1 MEGCSLAD
9 ARRQGVGP
17 TRAAKR
23 AIDFEG
29 PSAILFE
36 SPCVQLVKPKESVS
50 VNTDTCTGCKKC
62 ITEIGCPG
70 LGFDQTR
77 KGAKSKDRGQ
87 AFVDASLC
95 NGCGLCVQV
104 CPFKAIELPG
114 NAEERRPMRNVLLT
128 GVGGQGT
135 VLAAKVLAQ
144 AAQAKGWQVR
154 TAETIGMAQRGG
166 SVVSH
171 VRMGD
176 NGEEVIAP
184 LVAKGTADMIIAFEP
199 AEAARVLPYLAPD
212 GVMVSATTSIQ
223 PITAALSTEPYL
235 AEATIASLDER
246 LNKCA
251 AAPARFVLVDDESVL
266 SQVGNRKALNTVL
279 LAFALKT
286 GHLPL
291 SLDDLRD
298 AIRACVKPRFVE
310 LNLAAIDL
318 VESKE

>member
-1 MEGCSLAD
+1 
-9 ARRQGVGP
+9 
-17 TRAAKR
+17 
-23 AIDFEG
+23 
-29 PSAILFE
+29 
-36 SPCVQLVKPKESVS
+36 
-50 VNTDTCTGCKKC
+50 
-62 ITEIGCPG
+62 
-70 LGFDQTR
+70 
-77 KGAKSKDRGQ
+77 
-87 AFVDASLC
+87 
-95 NGCGLCVQV
+95 
-104 CPFKAIELPG
+104 
-114 NAEERRPMRNVLLT
+114 MRNVLLT

-235 AEATIASLDER
+235 AEATIASLRGR
-246 LNKCA
+246 LNGSA
-251 AAPARFVLVDDESVL
+251 AAPARFVLVDDEAVL
-266 SQVGNRKALNTVL
+266 SQVGNRKTLNTVL

-318 VESKE
+318 VESKG

>member
-1 MEGCSLAD
+1 
-9 ARRQGVGP
+9 
-17 TRAAKR
+17 
-23 AIDFEG
+23 
-29 PSAILFE
+29 
-36 SPCVQLVKPKESVS
+36 
-50 VNTDTCTGCKKC
+50 
-62 ITEIGCPG
+62 
-70 LGFDQTR
+70 
-77 KGAKSKDRGQ
+77 
-87 AFVDASLC
+87 
-95 NGCGLCVQV
+95 
-104 CPFKAIELPG
+104 
-114 NAEERRPMRNVLLT
+114 MRNVLLT

-223 PITAALSTEPYL
+223 SITAALSTEPYL

-246 LNKCA
+246 LNGSA
-251 AAPARFVLVDDESVL
+251 EAPARFVLVDDEAVL
-266 SQVGNRKALNTVL
+266 SQVENRKALNTVL

>member
-1 MEGCSLAD
+1 
-9 ARRQGVGP
+9 
-17 TRAAKR
+17 
-23 AIDFEG
+23 
-29 PSAILFE
+29 
-36 SPCVQLVKPKESVS
+36 
-50 VNTDTCTGCKKC
+50 
-62 ITEIGCPG
+62 
-70 LGFDQTR
+70 
-77 KGAKSKDRGQ
+77 
-87 AFVDASLC
+87 
-95 NGCGLCVQV
+95 
-104 CPFKAIELPG
+104 
-114 NAEERRPMRNVLLT
+114 MRNVLLT

-235 AEATIASLDER
+235 AEATIASLRGR
-246 LNKCA
+246 LNGCA
-251 AAPARFVLVDDESVL
+251 AAPARFVLVDDEAVL
-266 SQVGNRKALNTVL
+266 SQVENRRALNTVL

>member
-1 MEGCSLAD
+1 
-9 ARRQGVGP
+9 
-17 TRAAKR
+17 
-23 AIDFEG
+23 
-29 PSAILFE
+29 
-36 SPCVQLVKPKESVS
+36 
-50 VNTDTCTGCKKC
+50 
-62 ITEIGCPG
+62 
-70 LGFDQTR
+70 
-77 KGAKSKDRGQ
+77 
-87 AFVDASLC
+87 
-95 NGCGLCVQV
+95 
-104 CPFKAIELPG
+104 
-114 NAEERRPMRNVLLT
+114 MRNVLLT

-235 AEATIASLDER
+235 AEATIASLRGR
-246 LNKCA
+246 LNGSA
-251 AAPARFVLVDDESVL
+251 AAPARFVLVDDEAVL

-298 AIRACVKPRFVE
+298 AVRACVKPRFVE

>member
-1 MEGCSLAD
+1 
-9 ARRQGVGP
+9 
-17 TRAAKR
+17 
-23 AIDFEG
+23 
-29 PSAILFE
+29 
-36 SPCVQLVKPKESVS
+36 
-50 VNTDTCTGCKKC
+50 
-62 ITEIGCPG
+62 
-70 LGFDQTR
+70 
-77 KGAKSKDRGQ
+77 
-87 AFVDASLC
+87 
-95 NGCGLCVQV
+95 
-104 CPFKAIELPG
+104 
-114 NAEERRPMRNVLLT
+114 MRNVLLT

-223 PITAALSTEPYL
+223 PIMAALSSEPYL
-235 AEATIASLDER
+235 AETTIASLDER
-246 LNKCA
+246 LNECA
-251 AAPARFVLVDDESVL
+251 AAPARFVLVDDEAVL

-298 AIRACVKPRFVE
+298 AVRACVKPRFVE

-318 VESKE
+318 VESKG

>member
-1 MEGCSLAD
+1 
-9 ARRQGVGP
+9 
-17 TRAAKR
+17 
-23 AIDFEG
+23 
-29 PSAILFE
+29 
-36 SPCVQLVKPKESVS
+36 
-50 VNTDTCTGCKKC
+50 
-62 ITEIGCPG
+62 
-70 LGFDQTR
+70 
-77 KGAKSKDRGQ
+77 
-87 AFVDASLC
+87 
-95 NGCGLCVQV
+95 
-104 CPFKAIELPG
+104 
-114 NAEERRPMRNVLLT
+114 MRNVLLT

-246 LNKCA
+246 LNECA
-251 AAPARFVLVDDESVL
+251 EASARFVLVDDEAVL

-298 AIRACVKPRFVE
+298 AVRACVKPRFVE

>member
-1 MEGCSLAD
+1 
-9 ARRQGVGP
+9 
-17 TRAAKR
+17 
-23 AIDFEG
+23 
-29 PSAILFE
+29 
-36 SPCVQLVKPKESVS
+36 
-50 VNTDTCTGCKKC
+50 
-62 ITEIGCPG
+62 
-70 LGFDQTR
+70 
-77 KGAKSKDRGQ
+77 
-87 AFVDASLC
+87 
-95 NGCGLCVQV
+95 
-104 CPFKAIELPG
+104 
-114 NAEERRPMRNVLLT
+114 MRNVLLT

-223 PITAALSTEPYL
+223 PITAALSSEPYL
-235 AEATIASLDER
+235 AKATVTSLEKR
-246 LNKCA
+246 LNVRA
-251 AAPARFVLVDDESVL
+251 GEPARFVLVDDEAVL

>member
-1 MEGCSLAD
+1 
-9 ARRQGVGP
+9 
-17 TRAAKR
+17 
-23 AIDFEG
+23 
-29 PSAILFE
+29 
-36 SPCVQLVKPKESVS
+36 
-50 VNTDTCTGCKKC
+50 
-62 ITEIGCPG
+62 
-70 LGFDQTR
+70 
-77 KGAKSKDRGQ
+77 
-87 AFVDASLC
+87 
-95 NGCGLCVQV
+95 
-104 CPFKAIELPG
+104 
-114 NAEERRPMRNVLLT
+114 MRNVLLT

-235 AEATIASLDER
+235 AEATIASLRGR
-246 LNKCA
+246 LNGCA
-251 AAPARFVLVDDESVL
+251 AAPARFVLVDDEAVL
-266 SQVGNRKALNTVL
+266 SQLGNKKALNTVL

-298 AIRACVKPRFVE
+298 AIRVCVKPRFVE

>member
-1 MEGCSLAD
+1 
-9 ARRQGVGP
+9 
-17 TRAAKR
+17 
-23 AIDFEG
+23 
-29 PSAILFE
+29 
-36 SPCVQLVKPKESVS
+36 
-50 VNTDTCTGCKKC
+50 
-62 ITEIGCPG
+62 
-70 LGFDQTR
+70 
-77 KGAKSKDRGQ
+77 
-87 AFVDASLC
+87 
-95 NGCGLCVQV
+95 
-104 CPFKAIELPG
+104 
-114 NAEERRPMRNVLLT
+114 MRNVLLT

-176 NGEEVIAP
+176 DGEEVIAP

-235 AEATIASLDER
+235 AKATVASLKKR
-246 LNKCA
+246 LNVRA
-251 AAPARFVLVDDESVL
+251 GEPARFVLVDDEAVL
-266 SQVGNRKALNTVL
+266 SQMGNRKALNTVL

>member
-1 MEGCSLAD
+1 
-9 ARRQGVGP
+9 
-17 TRAAKR
+17 
-23 AIDFEG
+23 
-29 PSAILFE
+29 
-36 SPCVQLVKPKESVS
+36 
-50 VNTDTCTGCKKC
+50 
-62 ITEIGCPG
+62 
-70 LGFDQTR
+70 
-77 KGAKSKDRGQ
+77 
-87 AFVDASLC
+87 
-95 NGCGLCVQV
+95 
-104 CPFKAIELPG
+104 
-114 NAEERRPMRNVLLT
+114 MRNVPLT

-184 LVAKGTADMIIAFEP
+184 LVAKGTADMIIAFEL

-246 LNKCA
+246 LNECA
-251 AAPARFVLVDDESVL
+251 AAPARFVLVDDEAVL

-298 AIRACVKPRFVE
+298 AVRACVKPRFVE

>member
-1 MEGCSLAD
+1 
-9 ARRQGVGP
+9 
-17 TRAAKR
+17 
-23 AIDFEG
+23 
-29 PSAILFE
+29 
-36 SPCVQLVKPKESVS
+36 
-50 VNTDTCTGCKKC
+50 
-62 ITEIGCPG
+62 
-70 LGFDQTR
+70 
-77 KGAKSKDRGQ
+77 
-87 AFVDASLC
+87 
-95 NGCGLCVQV
+95 
-104 CPFKAIELPG
+104 
-114 NAEERRPMRNVLLT
+114 MRNVLLT

-176 NGEEVIAP
+176 TGEEVIAP

-212 GVMVSATTSIQ
+212 GVMVSASTSIQ
-223 PITAALSTEPYL
+223 PITAALSSEPYL
-235 AEATIASLDER
+235 AKATVTSLDER
-246 LNKCA
+246 LNVRA
-251 AAPARFVLVDDESVL
+251 GEPARFVLVDDEAVL
-266 SQVGNRKALNTVL
+266 SQVENRKALNTVL

>member
-1 MEGCSLAD
+1 
-9 ARRQGVGP
+9 
-17 TRAAKR
+17 
-23 AIDFEG
+23 
-29 PSAILFE
+29 
-36 SPCVQLVKPKESVS
+36 
-50 VNTDTCTGCKKC
+50 
-62 ITEIGCPG
+62 
-70 LGFDQTR
+70 
-77 KGAKSKDRGQ
+77 
-87 AFVDASLC
+87 
-95 NGCGLCVQV
+95 
-104 CPFKAIELPG
+104 
-114 NAEERRPMRNVLLT
+114 MRNVLLT

-223 PITAALSTEPYL
+223 PITAALSIEPYL

-246 LNKCA
+246 LNECA
-251 AAPARFVLVDDESVL
+251 AAPACFVLVDDDAVL

>member
-1 MEGCSLAD
+1 
-9 ARRQGVGP
+9 
-17 TRAAKR
+17 
-23 AIDFEG
+23 
-29 PSAILFE
+29 
-36 SPCVQLVKPKESVS
+36 
-50 VNTDTCTGCKKC
+50 
-62 ITEIGCPG
+62 
-70 LGFDQTR
+70 
-77 KGAKSKDRGQ
+77 
-87 AFVDASLC
+87 
-95 NGCGLCVQV
+95 
-104 CPFKAIELPG
+104 
-114 NAEERRPMRNVLLT
+114 MRSVLLT

-176 NGEEVIAP
+176 NGEEIIAP

-223 PITAALSTEPYL
+223 PITAALSAEPYL
-235 AEATIASLDER
+235 AEATIASLRGR
-246 LNKCA
+246 LNGSVE
-251 AAPARFVLVDDESVL
+251 APARFVLVDDEAVL

-298 AIRACVKPRFVE
+298 AVRACVKPRFVE

>member
-1 MEGCSLAD
+1 
-9 ARRQGVGP
+9 
-17 TRAAKR
+17 
-23 AIDFEG
+23 
-29 PSAILFE
+29 
-36 SPCVQLVKPKESVS
+36 
-50 VNTDTCTGCKKC
+50 
-62 ITEIGCPG
+62 
-70 LGFDQTR
+70 
-77 KGAKSKDRGQ
+77 
-87 AFVDASLC
+87 
-95 NGCGLCVQV
+95 
-104 CPFKAIELPG
+104 
-114 NAEERRPMRNVLLT
+114 
-128 GVGGQGT
+128 
-135 VLAAKVLAQ
+135 
-144 AAQAKGWQVR
+144 
-154 TAETIGMAQRGG
+154 MAQRGG

-184 LVAKGTADMIIAFEP
+184 LVAKGTADMIVAFEP

-223 PITAALSTEPYL
+223 PITAALSSEPYL
-235 AEATIASLDER
+235 AETTIASLDER
-246 LNKCA
+246 LNECA
-251 AAPARFVLVDDESVL
+251 AAPARFVLVDDEAVL

-298 AIRACVKPRFVE
+298 AVRACVKPRFVE